1 MKFAKMQGT
10 GNDYIYVNCF
20 DESIDDPPAAA
31 KFLSDRHFGIGS
43 DGLVLILPSDR
54 ADFRMDIYNSDG
66 SRAKMCGN
74 AVRCVAKYV
83 CDSKMTDKDMIS
95 LETLSGKKYI
105 NIYKTDGKV
114 TSAQVNMGSPMLKSR
129 DIPALIES
137 DTVISRP
144 LEVGEKVYS
153 VTCLS
158 MGNPH
163 CVVFSENIDSV
174 NIKKIGAEFE
184 NHPAFPDRINTEFVQ
199 PISASRIKMRVWERG
214 AGETLSCGT
223 GACAAAV
230 ACILNGYCKRDTD
243 IKISLRGGDL
253 SVKWSADGDVYLTGS
268 AQTVFTGEIAYGGG
282 AR

>member
-20 DESIDDPPAAA
+20 DESIDDPPATA

-74 AVRCVAKYV
+74 AARCVAKYV
-83 CDSKMTDKDMIS
+83 CDSKMTDKDMMS
-95 LETLSGKKYI
+95 LETLSGIKYI

-114 TSAQVNMGSPMLKSR
+114 TSAQVNMGSPVLKSR

-144 LEVGEKVYS
+144 LEVGGKVYS

-163 CVVFSENIDSV
+163 CVVFSENIDSI
-174 NIKKIGAEFE
+174 NIQKIGAEFE

-223 GACAAAV
+223 GACAAVVAAV
-230 ACILNGYCKRDTD
+230 ENGLCKKNVDVTVNT
-243 IKISLRGGDL
+243 RGGDL
-253 SVKWSADGDVYLTGS
+253 IVNYTGDHVVLTGS
-268 AQTVFTGEIAYGGG
+268 AALVYEGELEY
-282 AR
+282 

>member
-31 KFLSDRHFGIGS
+31 KLLRERHFGIGS

-74 AVRCVAKYV
+74 AARCVAKYV
-83 CDSKMTDKDMIS
+83 CDSKMTDRDMIS
-95 LETLSGKKYI
+95 LETLSGIKYI

-137 DTVISRP
+137 DTIAW
-144 LEVGEKVYS
+144 
-153 VTCLS
+153 
-158 MGNPH
+158 
-163 CVVFSENIDSV
+163 FSL
-174 NIKKIGAEFE
+174 KI
-184 NHPAFPDRINTEFVQ
+184 
-199 PISASRIKMRVWERG
+199 
-214 AGETLSCGT
+214 L
-223 GACAAAV
+223 
-230 ACILNGYCKRDTD
+230 IL
-243 IKISLRGGDL
+243 
-253 SVKWSADGDVYLTGS
+253 
-268 AQTVFTGEIAYGGG
+268 
-282 AR
+282 

>member
-31 KFLSDRHFGIGS
+31 KILSDRHFGIGS
-43 DGLVLILPSDR
+43 DGLVLILPSDI

-74 AVRCVAKYV
+74 AARCVAKYV

-95 LETLSGKKYI
+95 LETLGGIRYI
-105 NIYKTDGKV
+105 NVYKECGKV
-114 TSAQVNMGSPMLKSR
+114 TSAQVNMGAPILKNR
-129 DIPALIES
+129 DIPVLIES
-137 DTVISRP
+137 DTVVSQP
-144 LEVGEKVYS
+144 LEVGGRVYP

-163 CVVFSENIDSV
+163 CVVFSKNIDSV
-174 NIKKIGAEFE
+174 NIQKIGAEFE

-199 PISASRIKMRVWERG
+199 PLSASRIKMRVWERG

-243 IKISLRGGDL
+243 ITVSLRGGEL

-268 AQTVFTGEIAYGGG
+268 AQTVFTGEIAFDGG
-282 AR
+282 AK

>member
-74 AVRCVAKYV
+74 AARCVAKYV

-95 LETLSGKKYI
+95 LETLSGIKYI

-163 CVVFSENIDSV
+163 CVVFSKNIDSI
-174 NIKKIGAEFE
+174 NIQKIGAEFE

-199 PISASRIKMRVWERG
+199 PISASHIKMRVWERG

-223 GACAAAV
+223 GACASVVAA
-230 ACILNGYCKRDTD
+230 CLNGFCEKNTD
-243 IKISLRGGDL
+243 VTVRLVGGELVIRYTDQA
-253 SVKWSADGDVYLTGS
+253 VTMTGP
-268 AQTVFTGEIAYGGG
+268 ATVAFTGELPD
-282 AR
+282 

>member
-1 MKFAKMQGT
+1 
-10 GNDYIYVNCF
+10 
-20 DESIDDPPAAA
+20 
-31 KFLSDRHFGIGS
+31 
-43 DGLVLILPSDR
+43 
-54 ADFRMDIYNSDG
+54 
-66 SRAKMCGN
+66 MCGN
-74 AVRCVAKYV
+74 ATRCIGKYMYEHGLI
-83 CDSKMTDKDMIS
+83 SKPEMT
-95 LETLSGKKYI
+95 LETLSGIKILKM
-105 NIYKTDGKV
+105 TEQDGKIASV
-114 TSAQVNMGSPMLKSR
+114 RVDMGKAILKPSE
-129 DIPALIES
+129 IPTRYEG
-137 DTVISRP
+137 DTAVSVP
-144 LEVGEKVYS
+144 LTVDGTEYA
-153 VTCLS
+153 VTCVS

-174 NIKKIGAEFE
+174 NIQKIGAEFE

-243 IKISLRGGDL
+243 IKISLRGGEL
-253 SVKWSADGDVYLTGS
+253 SVKWSADGDVYLTGP

>member
-54 ADFRMDIYNSDG
+54 ADFKMDIYNSDG

-74 AVRCVAKYV
+74 AARCIAKYV
-83 CDSKMTDKDMIS
+83 CDNKMTDRDMIS
-95 LETLSGKKYI
+95 LETLSGIKYI

-137 DTVISRP
+137 DTVISHP
-144 LEVGEKVYS
+144 LEVGGKVYS

-174 NIKKIGAEFE
+174 NIQKIGAEFE

-199 PISASRIKMRVWERG
+199 PISASHIKMRVWERG

-243 IKISLRGGDL
+243 IKISLRGGKL

-282 AR
+282 AK

>member
-20 DESIDDPPAAA
+20 DESIDDPPAVA

-54 ADFRMDIYNSDG
+54 ADFKMDIYNSDG

-74 AVRCVAKYV
+74 AARCVAKYV
-83 CDSKMTDKDMIS
+83 CDSKMTDRDMIS
-95 LETLSGKKYI
+95 LETLSGIKYI

-163 CVVFSENIDSV
+163 CVVFADRVDEVDV
-174 NIKKIGAEFE
+174 AHLGPQFE
-184 NHPAFPDRINTEFVQ
+184 HADLFPARTNTEFIRVVN
-199 PISASRIKMRVWERG
+199 RTTIKMRVWERG
-214 AGETLSCGT
+214 NGETRACGT
-223 GACAAAV
+223 GACAAVV
-230 ACILNGYCKRDTD
+230 AATENGLCPKGEPITV
-243 IKISLRGGDL
+243 KVSGGDL
-253 SVKWSADGDVYLTGS
+253 IVTYDDDGVRLTGN
-268 AQTVFTGEIAYGGG
+268 AELAFTGVTTY
-282 AR
+282 

>member
-43 DGLVLILPSDR
+43 DGLVLIFPSDR

-74 AVRCVAKYV
+74 AARCVAKYV

-95 LETLSGKKYI
+95 LETLSGIKYI

-114 TSAQVNMGSPMLKSR
+114 TSAQVNMGSPMLKTR

-137 DTVISRP
+137 DTVISHP
-144 LEVGEKVYS
+144 LEVGGKVCS

-174 NIKKIGAEFE
+174 NIQK
-184 NHPAFPDRINTEFVQ
+184 
-199 PISASRIKMRVWERG
+199 SASSLKITRRFR
-214 AGETLSCGT
+214 T
-223 GACAAAV
+223 G
-230 ACILNGYCKRDTD
+230 
-243 IKISLRGGDL
+243 
-253 SVKWSADGDVYLTGS
+253 
-268 AQTVFTGEIAYGGG
+268 
-282 AR
+282 

>member
-1 MKFAKMQGT
+1 
-10 GNDYIYVNCF
+10 
-20 DESIDDPPAAA
+20 
-31 KFLSDRHFGIGS
+31 
-43 DGLVLILPSDR
+43 
-54 ADFRMDIYNSDG
+54 MDIYNSDG

-74 AVRCVAKYV
+74 AARCVAKYV

-95 LETLSGKKYI
+95 LETLSGIKYI
-105 NIYKTDGKV
+105 NIYKTDGKF

-137 DTVISRP
+137 DTVISHP
-144 LEVGEKVYS
+144 LEVGGKVYS

-174 NIKKIGAEFE
+174 NIQKIGAEFE

-230 ACILNGYCKRDTD
+230 ACILNGYCKRNTD
-243 IKISLRGGDL
+243 IKISLRGGEL
-253 SVKWSADGDVYLTGS
+253 SVKWSADGNVYLTGS

>member
-43 DGLVLILPSDR
+43 DGLVLILPSDK
-54 ADFRMDIYNSDG
+54 ADFKMDIYNSDG

-74 AVRCVAKYV
+74 AARCVAKYV

-95 LETLSGKKYI
+95 LETPSGIKYI

-144 LEVGEKVYS
+144 LEVGEKVYF

-163 CVVFSENIDSV
+163 CVVFSENIDSI
-174 NIKKIGAEFE
+174 NIQKIGAEFE

-199 PISASRIKMRVWERG
+199 PISASHIKMRVWERG
-214 AGETLSCGT
+214 AGETLSC
-223 GACAAAV
+223 
-230 ACILNGYCKRDTD
+230 
-243 IKISLRGGDL
+243 
-253 SVKWSADGDVYLTGS
+253 
-268 AQTVFTGEIAYGGG
+268 AQARARRQSPAY
-282 AR
+282 